1 MKSVLFAL
9 VLCSLIAASFATYGV
24 DVSQETLPSA
34 WSCLKQ
40 NGYSFGIVRAY
51 LSIGQVDSV
60 GPHTIYNAW
69 AGGMSH
75 VDVYMFPCP
84 QCGKSAATQ
93 VQEAVQNLR
102 NYNCQYGMFWFDIEG
117 SQYWNDVASNRAWL
131 TEAVNQA
138 LSMGQTVGIYTSQY
152 QWSSIMGSW
161 TGASRFPLWYAHY
174 DNNPSFSDFSPF
186 GGWNQPAIKQYVAT
200 PSCAALAS
208 TRTSTL
214 ERSRGS

>member
-1 MKSVLFAL
+1 MGTAKMKSVLFAL
-9 VLCSLIAASFATYGV
+9 VVCSLIAASFATYGV

-34 WSCLKQ
+34 WTCLQQ

-51 LSIGQVDSV
+51 LSTGQVDSV

-84 QCGKSAATQ
+84 Q
-93 VQEAVQNLR
+93 
-102 NYNCQYGMFWFDIEG
+102 YGMFWFDIEG
-117 SQYWNDVASNRAWL
+117 TQYWNDVASNRAWL

-138 LSMGQTVGIYTSQY
+138 LSMGQTVGIYNSQY

-186 GGWNQPAIKQYVAT
+186 GGWNQPAIKQYVGNAVVCGAGVDKNFY
-200 PSCAALAS
+200 P
-208 TRTSTL
+208 
-214 ERSRGS
+214 